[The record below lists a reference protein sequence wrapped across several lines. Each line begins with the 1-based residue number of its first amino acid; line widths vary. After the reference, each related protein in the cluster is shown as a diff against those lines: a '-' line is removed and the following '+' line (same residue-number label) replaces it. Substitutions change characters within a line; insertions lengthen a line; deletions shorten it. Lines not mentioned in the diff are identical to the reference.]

1 MKKPTS
7 KSASATSTTS
17 SRSGTSARTGT
28 TANGRP
34 PKVKPEGPFAYVV
47 ESIQNMSDEEVWQSL
62 IDAGIID
69 ASTGQLAS
77 KYKKGGKG

>member
-1 MKKPTS
+1 MKKRTS
-7 KSASATSTTS
+7 KSASATRRTS
-17 SRSGTSARTGT
+17 SRSGTSARTDA
-28 TANGRP
+28 TANGRR

-47 ESIQNMSDEEVWQSL
+47 ESIQAMSDEEVWQSL

-77 KYKKGGKG
+77 KYQKGSKG